1 MGENRRVEVLEELK
15 SCAPTVNEFLQHCL
29 HNYGSNWMENI
40 HVNGKIL
47 KCFTS
52 WVSVGAINLNTLS
65 GNIIISRAFEILS
78 FKPVQGKNAIPGAF
92 HEIATDCIC
101 TLLQSLENNNNQM
114 ELENYIFSNIINLE
128 ISYHLSVANEDQ
140 GKSLNYCRLF
150 TELSES
156 FLEKIVNSSF
166 PEQIHYSIK
175 ALDLVLDCV
184 GHHDYEVA
192 EVTFNLWYILS
203 EELYQKNNKELTELF
218 RPYIERLITALCK
231 HCQMEPDFEGILE
244 DGDEFKDFRL
254 KVSDLIKDVV
264 FIVGSCSCFRQ
275 MFINLQTPN
284 VTWDIVEAA
293 LFVMQSVAKNVLP

>member
-1 MGENRRVEVLEELK
+1 MDELK
-15 SCAPTVNEFLQHCL
+15 CCALTVHEFLQHCL
-29 HNYGSNWMENI
+29 HNYGSNWFENV

-52 WVSVGAINLNTLS
+52 WVSVGAVNLNKLS
-65 GNIIISRAFEILS
+65 TNLVINRAFEILS
-78 FKPVQGKNAIPGAF
+78 FKPPQGKNSLPGAF

-101 TLLQSLENNNNQM
+101 TLLQSLENNNNQV
-114 ELENYIFSNIINLE
+114 ELENYIFNNIIDLE
-128 ISYHLSVANEDQ
+128 LPYHLSVANEDQ

-150 TELSES
+150 TELAES
-156 FLEKIVNSSF
+156 FLEKIINNSS
-166 PEQIHYSIK
+166 PEQVHYSIK
-175 ALDLVLDCV
+175 ALDLVLICV

-192 EVTFNLWYILS
+192 EVTFNLWYVLS
-203 EELYQKNNKELTELF
+203 EELYQKNNKELIDLF

-231 HCQMEPDFEGILE
+231 HCQMEPDYEGILE

-264 FIVGSCSCFRQ
+264 FIVGSSSCFRQ
-275 MFINLQTPN
+275 MFINLQTPG
-284 VTWDIVEAA
+284 VTWDISEAA